1 MIAFIENGDKFKNLE
16 VIEFYNNNLTEGTLK
31 VMAESWHKFLKLKKI
46 GLKHNQIQPKELK

>member
-16 VIEFYNNNLTEGTLK
+16 VIEFYNNNLTEGTSK

-46 GLKHNQIQPKELK
+46 LLKHN

>member
-31 VMAESWHKFLKLKKI
+31 VMAESWHKFSKLKKI
-46 GLKHNQIQPKELK
+46 GLKHNSI

>member
-31 VMAESWHKFLKLKKI
+31 VMAESWHKFSKLKKI
-46 GLKHNQIQPKELK
+46 GLKHNSIQPKELK